1 MQSSSIVAFFIID
14 NQGSC
19 DFSGSTGSW
28 RYITS
33 SLPISLCQD
42 RVSCSDSLEGAPV
55 KQKGGGGRWAFRHGS
70 RSDAVGAE
78 KEGRLGQEEARLSA
92 LLRALARQPESW
104 CQDRVWEEVFTEQ
117 AGWPL
122 WPCLHFAW
130 IQAATRAGAE
140 SSVPEAVGQTCSPGG
155 FSPWPPAWGKR
166 VFVGAK
172 LDVLFSPTSL
182 HFESSYSASV
192 ILPANASRRDR

>member
-1 MQSSSIVAFFIID
+1 MQSSSIVTLFIID

-19 DFSGSTGSW
+19 DFSGSTGYW

-33 SLPISLCQD
+33 SLPRSLCQD
-42 RVSCSDSLEGAPV
+42 RVRCSNSLEGAPV
-55 KQKGGGGRWAFRHGS
+55 KQKGGGSRWAFRRGS
-70 RSDAVGAE
+70 RSDTVRAE

-104 CQDRVWEEVFTEQ
+104 CQDRMWQEVFAEQ

-122 WPCLHFAW
+122 RPCPHFAW

-140 SSVPEAVGQTCSPGG
+140 SSVLEALVKHVPLVGFLHGHQPGVRG
-155 FSPWPPAWGKR
+155 C
-166 VFVGAK
+166 
-172 LDVLFSPTSL
+172 L
-182 HFESSYSASV
+182 
-192 ILPANASRRDR
+192 